1 MIDILIVED
10 NKELSGMLVD
20 FLRAEGYVVSAAE
33 DGNKALDLY
42 EMYGARLLILD
53 IMLPGLDGMYILNKV
68 REKSNTPVIMV
79 SAKVAKDDKLEAIIS
94 GADDYIE
101 KPYDIDI
108 LIAKIKGIFKRRLA
122 TDTISDEDI
131 TLDIVQE
138 KILKD
143 GVALEATVKEF
154 ELMKL
159 FMENKG
165 HTLQKQY
172 IFDTIWG
179 MDSESDLH
187 TLAVHI
193 NRLRD
198 KLEENPKKPK
208 KIVTVWGKGYRYE

>member
-1 MIDILIVED
+1 MVDILIVED

-79 SAKVAKDDKLEAIIS
+79 SAKVAKGDKLEAIIS

>member
-122 TDTISDEDI
+122 TDTISDGVI

-198 KLEENPKKPK
+198 KLEENPKEPK